1 MEYFV
6 STILTFMTINFWF
19 CFSRNLFVKF
29 YLHVLVLAR
38 GSMNLAGLSQANRSS
53 EQNLTVQL
61 IVVEIVI
68 KYIDGKPAYR
78 DAWGL
83 SVATDSRCS
92 VRLVLTL
99 QNWRQVYKFISRGN
113 TRTYLTLYSSMRW
126 QGADVISSGWGH
138 WRRQLDCLS

>member
-1 MEYFV
+1 
-6 STILTFMTINFWF
+6 
-19 CFSRNLFVKF
+19 VKF

-78 DAWGL
+78 DA
-83 SVATDSRCS
+83 
-92 VRLVLTL
+92 
-99 QNWRQVYKFISRGN
+99 
-113 TRTYLTLYSSMRW
+113 
-126 QGADVISSGWGH
+126 
-138 WRRQLDCLS
+138 